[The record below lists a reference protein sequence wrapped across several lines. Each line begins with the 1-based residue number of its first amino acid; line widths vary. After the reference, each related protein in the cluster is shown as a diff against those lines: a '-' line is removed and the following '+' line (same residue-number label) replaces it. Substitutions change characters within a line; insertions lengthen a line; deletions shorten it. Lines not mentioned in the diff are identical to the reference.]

1 MTYENHEEEKG
12 FTVTDRR
19 FSSQTRE
26 EQDKAD
32 VAKEKSKI
40 EEAEAVKKEAP
51 QPEIDFYSFILS
63 LSTSALVQLGKIG
76 DPVTNKTTQNLPAAK
91 QTIDI
96 LAIIQEKT
104 KGNLTDQEQALL
116 DNSLYDLRMMYISQG
131 KQ

>member
-1 MTYENHEEEKG
+1 MTTENNEEKKG

-19 FSSQTRE
+19 FSSQSKE
-26 EQDKAD
+26 EQKKAD
-32 VAKEKSKI
+32 ADKEESKI
-40 EEAEAVKKEAP
+40 EEAESFNKEVP
-51 QPEIDFYSFILS
+51 QPGVDFYSFVLS
-63 LSTSALVQLGKIG
+63 LSTSALIQLGKIS

-104 KGNLTDQEQALL
+104 KGNLTDQEQAVLN
-116 DNSLYDLRMMYISQG
+116 NSLYDLRMMYISQT